1 MTNTMQELYGNV
13 ISSYSRADAIEDGV
27 LVDLM
32 QDETEPL
39 VKEAGFKYPVAMT
52 ATAFEATVG
61 SGELPVCQDLKGRLW
76 DVLYMLVLSIKT
88 GKATGDTVYFKV
100 SVYDGKK
107 HNEVDLYSKCGPGDN
122 AEPVLTIMLVGED

>member
-1 MTNTMQELYGNV
+1 MTTNMKDFFGEV
-13 ISSYSRADAIEDGV
+13 ICIYSREEAINDGI

-32 QDETEPL
+32 QDGTESL

-52 ATAFEATVG
+52 STAFEATVG
-61 SGELPVCQDLKGRLW
+61 SGELPVCQDVTGRLW
-76 DVLYMLVLSIKT
+76 DVLYMLMLSIKT